1 MVSMYRCRAHVGEHE
16 ASVEAPGNLAD
27 SSRFHQQNIILIR
40 RELTGQFRSHSASG
54 PDVPFGEIISDP
66 VLFCFGEHVRACWRE
81 FLRDPNKRLI

>member
-1 MVSMYRCRAHVGEHE
+1 MWVSMKPLLN
-16 ASVEAPGNLAD
+16 EAPGNLAD
-27 SSRFHQQNIILIR
+27 ASRFHQQNIILIR